1 MNVKLMQ
8 TAGNLCPGDKI
19 VAENQTYLHAAA
31 YQGSK
36 EIDVRWEA
44 EHVTVNK
51 LPPAL
56 LLQNF
61 IVVDFHVPGDIVL
74 ECTHKDDGQEYCQ
87 EQNQHE

>member
-1 MNVKLMQ
+1 
-8 TAGNLCPGDKI
+8 
-19 VAENQTYLHAAA
+19 
-31 YQGSK
+31 
-36 EIDVRWEA
+36 
-44 EHVTVNK
+44 VNK

-74 ECTHKDDGQEYCQ
+74 EYTHKDDGQEYRQ